1 MTLVLSRLA
10 LAELDEILGFVAERS
25 PLGAKHVEARFRRA
39 FDLIVRHPEAAQRL
53 EQRPDVRRLPL
64 ARFPYVIYYEVA
76 KDQVTVLRIL
86 HGAREQPWDESQR
99 GRGE

>member
-1 MTLVLSRLA
+1 MRLVVSRLA

-25 PLGAKHVEARFRRA
+25 PLGAAHAEAHEADPRSDRA
-39 FDLIVRHPEAAQRL
+39 SSGGRAAPGATPRC
-53 EQRPDVRRLPL
+53 PAAV

-86 HGAREQPWDESQR
+86 HGAREQPWDEGGLKEPR
-99 GRGE
+99 